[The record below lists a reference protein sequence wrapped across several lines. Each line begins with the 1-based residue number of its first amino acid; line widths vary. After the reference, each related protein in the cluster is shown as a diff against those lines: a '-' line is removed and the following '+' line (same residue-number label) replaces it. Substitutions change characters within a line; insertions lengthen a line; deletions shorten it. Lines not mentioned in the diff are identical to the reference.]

1 MALVKDH
8 GRDRMNALLEV
19 EALALA
25 DLRGVPVRS
34 EYLARPRTVQTRL
47 GGEVHQYLV
56 IAGILASREVCG
68 EKRMLE
74 SLLPALKLGPMQ
86 QPVRIEGV
94 VDPPVLTPPSLRVL
108 SLPCASGVLGSAELA
123 RTEARS
129 R

>member
-1 MALVKDH
+1 
-8 GRDRMNALLEV
+8 MNALLEV

-34 EYLARPRTVQTRL
+34 EYLARRTVQTRL

-86 QPVRIEGV
+86 QSVRIEGV